1 MKTAQ
6 KILKITAVLLLVGV
20 VAIGA
25 HVATAGM
32 DVPDGPE
39 SLGLFTEGVY
49 EVGDREV
56 TFVDTSRT
64 TRSNNEF
71 AGLDT
76 RTLVSTVWYPD
87 DRSEGVARDRRPSPG
102 FPLIV
107 YGHGFASMR
116 SEGAYLARHF
126 ASHGYIVVA
135 PDFPLTNMGSPGGP
149 RFDDVVHQPGDMS
162 FLIDQL
168 LGWSRDSGHDFSGA
182 VDEDRIGAMG
192 LSLGGMTTTLAAFHP
207 RLRDP
212 RLSAA
217 VSIAGP
223 SAMFTPSFFETADVP
238 YLMIAGDA
246 DGIVGYDAHAAST
259 LARAPDAR
267 LVTLRG
273 GSHAGFA
280 EIARYVFR
288 WIGNPDTLVCRALA
302 GAVSDAGEG
311 EGLAVAGL
319 GDLEDGVDQS
329 RGDTPCQRPST
340 ERAMRPARQQMLTTL
355 AAFAFFQSQFGED
368 PGTRR
373 HAETYLDTSLA
384 TENPDASVEAS
395 ARDRRH
401 H

>member
-1 MKTAQ
+1 MKTA
-6 KILKITAVLLLVGV
+6 KRILKITAVLLLVGV

-39 SLGLFTEGVY
+39 SLRLFTEGVY

-56 TFVDTSRT
+56 TFVDTIRT

-71 AGLDT
+71 AGFDT

-87 DRSEGVARDRRPSPG
+87 DGSGGVARDRRPSPG

-107 YGHGFASMR
+107 YGHGFTSMR

-126 ASHGYIVVA
+126 ASHCYIVVA
-135 PDFPLTNMGSPGGP
+135 PDFPLTNIGSPGGP

-162 FLIDQL
+162 FLIDEL
-168 LGWSRDSGHDFSGA
+168 LGWNRDPGHDFSDA

-212 RLSAA
+212 RLVTA

-238 YLMIAGDA
+238 FLMIAGDA
-246 DGIVGYDAHAAST
+246 DGIVGYDANAASL
-259 LARAPDAR
+259 LARAPGAR

-288 WIGNPDTLVCRALA
+288 WVSNPDTLACRALA
-302 GAVSDAGEG
+302 GALTDAGAG

-319 GDLEDGVDQS
+319 GDVNDGVDQS

-340 ERAMRPARQQMLTTL
+340 ERAMRPARQQTLTTL
-355 AAFAFFQSQFGED
+355 AAFAFFQSQFAVD
-368 PGTRR
+368 VATRR
-373 HAETYLDTSLA
+373 HAETYLDTILA
-384 TENPDASVEAS
+384 RENPDASVEAS